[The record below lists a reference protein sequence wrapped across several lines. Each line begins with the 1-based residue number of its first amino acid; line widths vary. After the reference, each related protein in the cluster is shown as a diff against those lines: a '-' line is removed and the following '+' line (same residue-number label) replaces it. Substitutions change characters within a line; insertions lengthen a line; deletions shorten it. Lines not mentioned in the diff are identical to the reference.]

1 MDEGDASEALCAA
14 IHEEPFAQVLPF
26 EVTLA
31 EPGRSVVEMT
41 TTDEMQNIHKTI
53 HGGVTFALIDE
64 AFEVAANAYGTTA
77 VGLNCN
83 LSYVAPAFPGD
94 RLRAEAKEISRSRR
108 VATYDIRV
116 TNQDGKLLA
125 VCHALAYRKGT
136 PLPFLEE
143 TVEDRG

>member
-1 MDEGDASEALCAA
+1 MNEGDASEALCKAVLG
-14 IHEEPFAQVLPF
+14 EPFAQSLGL
-26 EVTLA
+26 EVTVA
-31 EPGRSVVEMT
+31 EPGRAVVEMT
-41 TTDEMQNIHKTI
+41 ATEEMQNIHNTI

-64 AFEVAANAYGTTA
+64 AFEVACNSYGTVA

-94 RLRAEAKEISRSRR
+94 RLKAEATEMSRSRR

-116 TNQDGKLLA
+116 TNQEGKLLA
-125 VCHALAYRKGT
+125 VCHALAYRKGK

-143 TVEDRG
+143 AEEGQ